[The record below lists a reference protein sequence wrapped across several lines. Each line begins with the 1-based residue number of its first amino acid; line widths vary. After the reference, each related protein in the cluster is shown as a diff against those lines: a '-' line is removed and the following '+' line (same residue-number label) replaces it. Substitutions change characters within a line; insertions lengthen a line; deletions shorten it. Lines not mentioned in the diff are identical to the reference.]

1 MTGRNCFSTIFE
13 SFVKISKPNIDDRF
27 RSVRFFFSSEN
38 SIRAFPNGQ
47 TIGSLDRLEKRA
59 GIITL
64 FSKNRTVSFIFRINK
79 RAASRFV
86 PADGRRVSQF
96 RIGDSHWREE
106 GRIARRPET
115 QKRETKTNRRKNWRG
130 RGGGVAMGRVTKRL
144 ERLVRAWRIAFRRR
158 EGESRAK

>member
-13 SFVKISKPNIDDRF
+13 KFRKNFETEYRRRF

-64 FSKNRTVSFIFRINK
+64 FSKNRTVSFIFRINN

-86 PADGRRVSQF
+86 PAGGRRVSQF
-96 RIGDSHWREE
+96 RIGDSHWREG

-115 QKRETKTNRRKNWRG
+115 QKRETKTNRWKNWRG